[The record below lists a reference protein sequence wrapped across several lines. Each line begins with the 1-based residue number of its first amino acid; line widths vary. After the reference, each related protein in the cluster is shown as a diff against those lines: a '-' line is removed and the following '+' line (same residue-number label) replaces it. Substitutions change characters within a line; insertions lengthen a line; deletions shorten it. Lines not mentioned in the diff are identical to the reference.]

1 MYYVYTLSD
10 PETNVPFY
18 VGYTKNFGSRYRSH
32 LRAKESSPT
41 AKHVQEMLSK
51 ESVPTFKIVATFD
64 DKMSALE
71 HEQKLISE
79 LSESIV
85 LLNVNRANL
94 DNPSPYY
101 LMTHKLCGIDGLY
114 CKRVYQCEICHEIE
128 RQYRTAMIEKAL
140 SGAPET
146 LMLIVGIVERG
157 GRIFTQVIPD
167 VKKETLHTIIE
178 EKVQKGTT
186 VNTDELW
193 SYNGLGEKGY
203 EHKQI
208 NHSQKVY
215 VVFDTHTQTIDGFWG
230 NFKNGVTGV
239 HHHISNKYL
248 NLYLA
253 EHGFRY
259 SHRNDVKPMFL
270 SFLDRMAL
278 ETASPN
284 E

>member
-79 LSESIV
+79 LSESMV

-146 LMLIVGIVERG
+146 LMLIVGGLDEVAALTKPIRDVGGNYIVVNQLRK
-157 GRIFTQVIPD
+157 RIMITDTNVYTVIGD
-167 VKKETLHTIIE
+167 LSYSSISRDDAIE
-178 EKVQKGTT
+178 FLCREE
-186 VNTDELW
+186 NMF
-193 SYNGLGEKGY
+193 SRY
-203 EHKQI
+203 
-208 NHSQKVY
+208 
-215 VVFDTHTQTIDGFWG
+215 G
-230 NFKNGVTGV
+230 NP
-239 HHHISNKYL
+239 S
-248 NLYLA
+248 
-253 EHGFRY
+253 RY
-259 SHRNDVKPMFL
+259 STKEWKISSWRSDFG
-270 SFLDRMAL
+270 S
-278 ETASPN
+278 TAPI
-284 E
+284 